1 MLGGH
6 ESSPCIPISRF
17 LSFLQGVMSSQ
28 LLLARVASF
37 EIGCLEEG
45 DVASYKGQ
53 KVADHYQRSR

>member
-1 MLGGH
+1 
-6 ESSPCIPISRF
+6 
-17 LSFLQGVMSSQ
+17 MSSQ